1 MLVPSV
7 CRCDGALMWALI
19 RALPDMEA
27 GLEVGLREM
36 RISRHSIYP
45 KVYDIPKNNDVGTH
59 DVNCGAMNRKLA
71 KKGKRVSTVFMRSM
85 IAQQRSLKKPEAVS
99 VAGQPCL
106 DIIVSDPSR
115 KRFHCHEVCLYK
127 KLVQKMAQGQ
137 MEVFC
142 QFLTCIY
149 FI

>member
-19 RALPDMEA
+19 RALPDMET

-36 RISRHSIYP
+36 RTSRHSIDP
-45 KVYDIPKNNDVGTH
+45 KVYDIPKSNDV
-59 DVNCGAMNRKLA
+59 DCGAMNRKLA
-71 KKGKRVSTVFMRSM
+71 AKGKRVSTVFMRSM

-99 VAGQPCL
+99 VAGQPCP

>member
-1 MLVPSV
+1 M
-7 CRCDGALMWALI
+7 D
-19 RALPDMEA
+19 
-27 GLEVGLREM
+27 
-36 RISRHSIYP
+36 
-45 KVYDIPKNNDVGTH
+45 
-59 DVNCGAMNRKLA
+59 CGAMDRKLA
-71 KKGKRVSTVFMRSM
+71 AKGKRVSTVFMRSM

-142 QFLTCIY
+142 QFLLASRSALIAWLKYLFCA
-149 FI
+149 FPD

>member
-1 MLVPSV
+1 M
-7 CRCDGALMWALI
+7 
-19 RALPDMEA
+19 
-27 GLEVGLREM
+27 
-36 RISRHSIYP
+36 
-45 KVYDIPKNNDVGTH
+45 
-59 DVNCGAMNRKLA
+59 NCGAMNRKLA
-71 KKGKRVSTVFMRSM
+71 EKGKRVSTVFMRSM

-127 KLVQKMAQGQ
+127 RWVKKMAQGQ

-142 QFLTCIY
+142 QFLLAYISYKMFFMLCLFLVNLTRGMRRGIKSTEYKPSNRNWPLRGVQKSYHISCHRY
-149 FI
+149 TQY